1 MQGHPFAHCIQHQEA
16 TYILIWQENIQ
27 VIIIFLNLSEKN
39 MIKNNVRLLM
49 PIKFKLGVKHE
60 FSAVKIINC

>member
-1 MQGHPFAHCIQHQEA
+1 MQGHPFTHHIQHQEA

-27 VIIIFLNLSEKN
+27 VIIIFLNLSEKD
-39 MIKNNVRLLM
+39 MIKTNVRLLM

-60 FSAVKIINC
+60 FSAAKMINW